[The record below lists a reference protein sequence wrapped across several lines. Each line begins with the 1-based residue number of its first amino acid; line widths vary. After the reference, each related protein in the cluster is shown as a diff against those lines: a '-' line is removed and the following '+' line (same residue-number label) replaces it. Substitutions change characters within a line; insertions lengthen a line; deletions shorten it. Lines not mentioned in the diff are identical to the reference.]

1 MRIEKATISTP
12 EPAGNLPDQ
21 ADYSVAVIATA
32 PDATMSQQS
41 EQDENPAHTLL
52 EWPQTVKN
60 RIQRV
65 SVAKSIREVM
75 DRRPD
80 LTNWVKTC
88 LAQHVMNEPKFGES
102 VCYVPD
108 PFREMVGEKIT
119 ILSTNG
125 IPGRYGLEH
134 SDGIFH
140 IMINL

>member
-1 MRIEKATISTP
+1 MRIEKATISSP
-12 EPAGNLPDQ
+12 EPVGNLSDQ
-21 ADYSVAVIATA
+21 ADYTVAVIATA
-32 PDATMSQQS
+32 PEAAMSPQS
-41 EQDENPAHTLL
+41 TQDENLAPTRW
-52 EWPQTVKN
+52 EWPDTVRG

-65 SVAKSIREVM
+65 SVAKPIRQTM
-75 DRRPD
+75 DRHPE

-108 PFREMVGEKIT
+108 PFRELVGEKIT